1 MLAEVKKARQV
12 AGEGFRR
19 WFMDSELDLIVWYA
33 DESQSQSQIDGFQF
47 CYDKATTEHAV
58 TWLRGHGVVHHRVDD
73 GELPFGA
80 KMSPT
85 LTADGTVDIPRI
97 KRLFLENAHRLE
109 PELVKFVASR
119 LTVNPSG

>member
-19 WFMDSELDLIVWYA
+19 WFMDSELDLIVWYS
-33 DESQSQSQIDGFQF
+33 DESQSQIDGFQF
-47 CYDKATTEHAV
+47 CYDKTTTEHAV
-58 TWLRGHGVVHHRVDD
+58 TWRRGHGIVHHRVDD
-73 GELPFGA
+73 GELPFSA

-97 KRLFLENAHRLE
+97 KQLFLENSIRLE
-109 PELVKFVASR
+109 PDLAEFVASR
-119 LTVNPSG
+119 LMAGTPE